1 MTVGENLRRL
11 RLERGLK
18 QAELAEDARSSQQT
32 ISEIEN
38 GHRGAQTK
46 TLEKLADALG
56 VPVGAFFADG
66 DGSTPPVP
74 PRPRTPLTDEKPEA
88 FDKRFAAT
96 DVTSAEKLTEKVG
109 AEFDELRQY
118 VEQLKAAGIG
128 DEDFRLK
135 RARVRLTEAKRR
147 TYATTT
153 RMNDLG
159 LKAEFGQD
167 RPIFETVAEYVGKAE
182 ETDERIGKEAAHY
195 ASAKRVEQSG
205 KAG

>member
-1 MTVGENLRRL
+1 MRIEGKTALITGGSSGLGAAAAQMI
-11 RLERGLK
+11 LECGGRVVIADLK
-18 QAELAEDARSSQQT
+18 A
-32 ISEIEN
+32 
-38 GHRGAQTK
+38 GA
-46 TLEKLADALG
+46 DLG
-56 VPVGAFFADG
+56 ANAV
-66 DGSTPPVP
+66 
-74 PRPRTPLTDEKPEA
+74 
-88 FDKRFAAT
+88 FAAT

-167 RPIFETVAEYVGKAE
+167 RPIFDTVAEYVGKAE
-182 ETDERIGKEAAHY
+182 ETDERIGKEAAQH

-205 KAG
+205 QAG